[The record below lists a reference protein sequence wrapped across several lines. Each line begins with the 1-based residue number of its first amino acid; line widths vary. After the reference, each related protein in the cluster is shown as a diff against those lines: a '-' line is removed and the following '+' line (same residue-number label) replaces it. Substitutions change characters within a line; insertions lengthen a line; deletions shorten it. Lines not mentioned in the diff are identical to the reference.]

1 MRYLIVLCLTVV
13 VGCTSVIIHK
23 SVDEGGIKV
32 DSEVVDEGTDNVE
45 QN

>member
-1 MRYLIVLCLTVV
+1 MRYFIVLFMVTI